1 MKRVINKIIILSL
14 VFIAAMVLL
23 FFKSNNEIENE
34 PVTMGKATL
43 PIMSIKQGESYI
55 NTLRGYTM
63 SMEAKYM
70 RDSITP
76 VSSDR
81 KVNITINNCENM
93 IISAEYEVMSMN
105 AEKVYQ
111 KSEIKDF
118 NTSPDTTEMQVTL
131 DNTIASDEE
140 YLLVIKVNT
149 DRYDNIYYY
158 TRVSIITEPHFAE
171 QDKFVRYFSEA
182 TFDKTTAEE
191 LVSYIEPNSTEEN
204 SNLGKVTIYSSFN
217 QLTWGNLA
225 PERVTQPE
233 ITYKELL
240 GDVGSYELNYRVKAL
255 NDYGTEQYYNVTEF
269 FRVKWTSTDI
279 YLLDYERIM
288 EQIFDAMGQSITSS
302 RINLG
307 IDSELNTDY
316 AADETGTYVAFVKE
330 QSLWLMDTKL
340 NQATSIFS
348 YSSVI
353 NDSDMRNT
361 NKEHEMKIVSLNK
374 NGNMEFMVYGYM
386 NRGEHEGDVGIALYK
401 YTRETNLVEET
412 VFIPF
417 TRSFQIL
424 KETIGKLMYVNDAGV
439 MYIMLND
446 CIYSIDLTGNEY
458 VQIISNLKDG
468 CYAINDDSTVVAW
481 EKDMSYA
488 GSDSIVVMNL
498 KTNEEFTINADAGM
512 KIKISGFLGEDV
524 AYGIAEAGRIAT
536 DQNGITTVPMHLIKI
551 VNMKG
556 EEQKTFSQGGYYFT
570 SSQVKENMINLKR
583 VQYDAGGT
591 VFQNVSDYQ
600 IFGNEEEDE
609 DTAVMTTINTD
620 LKQKELVIN
629 FTKKV
634 TTSDKLDIKYPKE
647 IKFDDTNTLSL
658 RELISS
664 KERYYVYGKGRV
676 PAIYDNAADAV
687 LKANEVNGVVVDDN
701 IEYVWARRSRST
713 EKNLT
718 NVSLT
723 PSGDVARYVSACVN
737 GMLKA
742 CGIEANAAE
751 ELAQGKST
759 IDVMNSHMNNQKAI
773 DLAGCSLDEMLY
785 YVDNGYPVLGML
797 ENVNCILIVGYDF
810 YNAVLLNPGT
820 GQTYRQGLEETA
832 AQFEQYGNRFAAI
845 YSVKK

>member
-1 MKRVINKIIILSL
+1 MKKVFNKIIILSL
-14 VFIAAMVLL
+14 VFIAAMVVL
-23 FFKSNNEIENE
+23 FFRSDNKIENE
-34 PVTMGKATL
+34 PVTMGRATL
-43 PIMSIKQGESYI
+43 PIMNVKQGESYI

-76 VSSDR
+76 VASDR
-81 KVNITINNCENM
+81 LINININNCGNM
-93 IISAEYEVMSMN
+93 IISAEYEVMGMS
-105 AEKVYQ
+105 AEKTYQ

-118 NTSPDTTEMQVTL
+118 NASPDTTGMQIVL
-131 DNTIASDEE
+131 DNSITPDEE
-140 YLLVIKVNT
+140 YLLVIKLTT
-149 DRYDNIYYY
+149 DRYDNIFYY
-158 TRVSIITEPHFAE
+158 TRVSIISEPHFAE
-171 QDKFVRYFSEA
+171 QDKFVRYFSET
-182 TFDKTTAEE
+182 TFDKTKAEE
-191 LVSYIEPNSTEEN
+191 LVSYIEPSSSEEN

-240 GDVGSYELNYRVKAL
+240 GDVGSYELNYRIKAL

-269 FRVKWTSTDI
+269 FRVKWTSTNI
-279 YLLDYERIM
+279 YLLDYDRTM

-307 IDSELNTDY
+307 IDSELSTDY

-330 QSLWLMDTKL
+330 HSLWLMDTKL
-340 NQATSIFS
+340 NQVTSVFS
-348 YSSVI
+348 YSDVI

-361 NKEHEMKIVSLNK
+361 NQEHDMKIVNVNK

-386 NRGEHEGDVGIALYK
+386 NRGEHEGGVGIALYK
-401 YTRETNLVEET
+401 YTKETNLVEET

-417 TRSFQIL
+417 TRSYQIL
-424 KETIGKLMYVNDAGV
+424 KETIGKLMYVNESGV

-498 KTNEEFTINADAGM
+498 KTNEEFTINADEGM
-512 KIKISGFLGEDV
+512 KIKISGFLGEDIV
-524 AYGIAEAGRIAT
+524 YGIADSGRIVT

-556 EEQKTFSQGGYYFT
+556 EEQKTFSQDGYYFT

-583 VQYDAGGT
+583 VQYDATGT

-664 KERYYVYGKGRV
+664 KERYYVYGKGKV

-687 LKANEVNGVVVDDN
+687 FEANEVNGVVVDDN
-701 IEYVWARRSRST
+701 MEYVWARRSRST
-713 EKNLT
+713 EKNLAE
-718 NVSLT
+718 VSVI
-723 PSGDVARYVSACVN
+723 PSADVSGYVSTCVN
-737 GMLKA
+737 GMLKY
-742 CGIEANAAE
+742 CGIEADSAS

-759 IDVMNSHMNNQKAI
+759 IDVMNSHMNGQKAI
-773 DLAGCSLDEMLY
+773 DLAGCNLDEMLY

-797 ENVNCILIVGYDF
+797 ENVNCVLIVGYDF

-820 GQTYRQGLEETA
+820 GQIYKQGLEETA

-845 YSVKK
+845 YSVK

>member
-1 MKRVINKIIILSL
+1 MKKVFNKIIILSL
-14 VFIAAMVLL
+14 VFIAAMVVL
-23 FFKSNNEIENE
+23 FFRSDNKIENE
-34 PVTMGKATL
+34 PVTMGRATL
-43 PIMSIKQGESYI
+43 PIMNVKQGESYI

-76 VSSDR
+76 VASDR
-81 KVNITINNCENM
+81 LINININNCGNM
-93 IISAEYEVMSMN
+93 IISAEYEVMGMS
-105 AEKVYQ
+105 AEKTYQ

-118 NTSPDTTEMQVTL
+118 NASPDTTGMQIVL
-131 DNTIASDEE
+131 DNSITPDEE
-140 YLLVIKVNT
+140 YLLVIKLTT
-149 DRYDNIYYY
+149 DRYDNIFYY
-158 TRVSIITEPHFAE
+158 TRVSIISEPHFAE
-171 QDKFVRYFSEA
+171 QDKFVRYFSET
-182 TFDKTTAEE
+182 TFDKTKAEE
-191 LVSYIEPNSTEEN
+191 LVSYIEPSSSEEN

-240 GDVGSYELNYRVKAL
+240 GDVGSYELNYRIKAL

-269 FRVKWTSTDI
+269 FRVKWTSTNI
-279 YLLDYERIM
+279 YLLDYDRTM

-307 IDSELNTDY
+307 IDSELSTDY

-330 QSLWLMDTKL
+330 HSLWLMDTKL
-340 NQATSIFS
+340 NQVTSVFS
-348 YSSVI
+348 YSDVI

-361 NKEHEMKIVSLNK
+361 NQEHDMKIVNVNK

-386 NRGEHEGDVGIALYK
+386 NRGEHEGGVGIALYK
-401 YTRETNLVEET
+401 YTKETNLVEET

-417 TRSFQIL
+417 TRSYQIL
-424 KETIGKLMYVNDAGV
+424 KETIGKLMYVNESGV

-498 KTNEEFTINADAGM
+498 KTNEEFTINADVGM
-512 KIKISGFLGEDV
+512 KIKISGFLGEDIV
-524 AYGIAEAGRIAT
+524 YGIADSGRIVT

-556 EEQKTFSQGGYYFT
+556 EEQKTFSQDGYYFT

-583 VQYDAGGT
+583 VQYDATGT

-664 KERYYVYGKGRV
+664 KERYYVYGKGKV

-687 LKANEVNGVVVDDN
+687 FEANEVNGVVVDDN
-701 IEYVWARRSRST
+701 MEYVWARRSRST
-713 EKNLT
+713 EKNLAE
-718 NVSLT
+718 VSVI
-723 PSGDVARYVSACVN
+723 PSADVSGYVSTCVN
-737 GMLKA
+737 GMLKY
-742 CGIEANAAE
+742 CGIEADSAS

-759 IDVMNSHMNNQKAI
+759 IDVMNSHMNGQKAI
-773 DLAGCSLDEMLY
+773 DLAGCNLDEMLY

-797 ENVNCILIVGYDF
+797 ENVNCVLIVGYDF

-820 GQTYRQGLEETA
+820 GQIYKQGLEETA

-845 YSVKK
+845 YSVK

>member
-1 MKRVINKIIILSL
+1 MKKVFNKIIILSL
-14 VFIAAMVLL
+14 VFIAAMVVL
-23 FFKSNNEIENE
+23 FFRSDNKIENE
-34 PVTMGKATL
+34 PVTMGRATL
-43 PIMSIKQGESYI
+43 PIMNVKQGESYI

-63 SMEAKYM
+63 SMEVKYM

-76 VSSDR
+76 VASDR
-81 KVNITINNCENM
+81 LINININNCGNM
-93 IISAEYEVMSMN
+93 IISAEYEVMGMS
-105 AEKVYQ
+105 AEKTYQ

-118 NTSPDTTEMQVTL
+118 NASPDTTGMQIVL
-131 DNTIASDEE
+131 DNSITPDEE
-140 YLLVIKVNT
+140 YLLVIKLTT
-149 DRYDNIYYY
+149 DRYDNIFYY
-158 TRVSIITEPHFAE
+158 TRVSIISEPHFAE
-171 QDKFVRYFSEA
+171 QDKFVRYFSET
-182 TFDKTTAEE
+182 TFDKTKAEE
-191 LVSYIEPNSTEEN
+191 LVSYIEPSSSEEN

-240 GDVGSYELNYRVKAL
+240 GDVGSYELNYRIKAL

-269 FRVKWTSTDI
+269 FRVKWTSTNI
-279 YLLDYERIM
+279 YLLDYDRTM

-307 IDSELNTDY
+307 IDSELSTDY

-330 QSLWLMDTKL
+330 HSLWLMDTKL
-340 NQATSIFS
+340 NQVTSVFS
-348 YSSVI
+348 YSDVI

-361 NKEHEMKIVSLNK
+361 NQEHDMKIVNVNK

-386 NRGEHEGDVGIALYK
+386 NRGEHEGGVGIALYK
-401 YTRETNLVEET
+401 YTKESNLVEET

-417 TRSFQIL
+417 TRSYQIL
-424 KETIGKLMYVNDAGV
+424 KETIGKLMYVNESGV

-512 KIKISGFLGEDV
+512 KIKISGFLGEDIV
-524 AYGIAEAGRIAT
+524 YGIADSGRIVT

-556 EEQKTFSQGGYYFT
+556 EEQKTFSQDGYYFT

-583 VQYDAGGT
+583 VQYDATGT

-664 KERYYVYGKGRV
+664 KERYYVYGKGKV

-687 LKANEVNGVVVDDN
+687 FEANEVNGVVVDDN
-701 IEYVWARRSRST
+701 MEYVWARRSRST
-713 EKNLT
+713 EKNLAE
-718 NVSLT
+718 VSVI
-723 PSGDVARYVSACVN
+723 PSADVSGYVSTCVN
-737 GMLKA
+737 GMLKY
-742 CGIEANAAE
+742 CGIEADSAS

-759 IDVMNSHMNNQKAI
+759 IDVMNSHMNGQKAI
-773 DLAGCSLDEMLY
+773 DLAGCNLDEMLY

-797 ENVNCILIVGYDF
+797 ENVNCVLIVGYDF

-820 GQTYRQGLEETA
+820 GQIYKQGLEETA

-845 YSVKK
+845 YSVK

>member
-1 MKRVINKIIILSL
+1 MKKVFNKIIILSL
-14 VFIAAMVLL
+14 VFIAAMVVL
-23 FFKSNNEIENE
+23 FFRSDNKIENE
-34 PVTMGKATL
+34 PVTMGRATL
-43 PIMSIKQGESYI
+43 PIMNVKQGESYI

-81 KVNITINNCENM
+81 LINININNCDNM
-93 IISAEYEVMSMN
+93 IISAEYEVMGMS
-105 AEKVYQ
+105 AEKTYQ

-118 NTSPDTTEMQVTL
+118 NASPDTTGMQIVL
-131 DNTIASDEE
+131 DNSITPDEE
-140 YLLVIKVNT
+140 YLLVIKLTT
-149 DRYDNIYYY
+149 DRYDNIFYY
-158 TRVSIITEPHFAE
+158 TRVSIISEPHFAE
-171 QDKFVRYFSEA
+171 QDKFVRYFSET
-182 TFDKTTAEE
+182 TFDKTKAEE
-191 LVSYIEPNSTEEN
+191 LVSYIEPSSTEEN

-240 GDVGSYELNYRVKAL
+240 GDVGSYELNYRIKAL

-269 FRVKWTSTDI
+269 FRVKWTSTNI
-279 YLLDYERIM
+279 YLLDYDRTM

-307 IDSELNTDY
+307 IDSELSTDY

-330 QSLWLMDTKL
+330 HSLWLMDTKL
-340 NQATSIFS
+340 NQVTSVFS
-348 YSSVI
+348 YSDVI

-361 NKEHEMKIVSLNK
+361 NQEHDMKIVNVNK

-386 NRGEHEGDVGIALYK
+386 NRGEHEGGVGIALYK
-401 YTRETNLVEET
+401 YTKETNLVEET

-417 TRSFQIL
+417 TRSYQIL
-424 KETIGKLMYVNDAGV
+424 KETIGKLMYVNESGV

-498 KTNEEFTINADAGM
+498 KTNEEFTINADVGM
-512 KIKISGFLGEDV
+512 KIKISGFLGEDIV
-524 AYGIAEAGRIAT
+524 YGIADSGRIVT

-556 EEQKTFSQGGYYFT
+556 EEQKTFSQDGYYFT

-583 VQYDAGGT
+583 VQYDATGT

-664 KERYYVYGKGRV
+664 KERYYVYGKGKV

-687 LKANEVNGVVVDDN
+687 FEANEVNGVVVDDN
-701 IEYVWARRSRST
+701 MEYVWARRSRST
-713 EKNLT
+713 EKNLAE
-718 NVSLT
+718 VSVI
-723 PSGDVARYVSACVN
+723 PSADVSGYVSTCVN
-737 GMLKA
+737 GMLKY
-742 CGIEANAAE
+742 CGIEVDSAS

-759 IDVMNSHMNNQKAI
+759 IDVMNSHMNGQKAI
-773 DLAGCSLDEMLY
+773 DLAGCNLDEMLY

-797 ENVNCILIVGYDF
+797 ENVNCVLIVGYDF

-820 GQTYRQGLEETA
+820 GQIYKQGLEETA

-845 YSVKK
+845 YSVK

>member
-93 IISAEYEVMSMN
+93 IIGAEYEVMSMN

-118 NTSPDTTEMQVTL
+118 NSSPDTTEMQVLL

-182 TFDKTTAEE
+182 TFDKTKAEE
-191 LVSYIEPNSTEEN
+191 LVSYIEPNATEEN
-204 SNLGKVTIYSSFN
+204 SNLGRVTIYSSFN
-217 QLTWGNLA
+217 QLTWGNLS

-255 NDYGTEQYYNVTEF
+255 NSYGTEQYYNVTEF

-340 NQATSIFS
+340 NQVTSIFS
-348 YSSVI
+348 YSSVT

-401 YTRETNLVEET
+401 YTKETNLVEES

-498 KTNEEFTINADAGM
+498 KTNQEFTINADAGM

-524 AYGIAEAGRIAT
+524 VYGIAETGRIVT
-536 DQNGITTVPMHLIKI
+536 DQNGITTVPMHIIKI
-551 VNMKG
+551 VNMDG
-556 EEQKTFSQGGYYFT
+556 EEQKAFSQEGYYFT

-583 VQYDAGGT
+583 VQYDVSGT

-634 TTSDKLDIKYPKE
+634 TTSDKLDVKYPKE

-701 IEYVWARRSRST
+701 IEYVWARRSRSK
-713 EKNLT
+713 EKTLT

-723 PSGDVARYVSACVN
+723 PSGDVAGYVSACVN
-737 GMLKA
+737 GMLKS

-751 ELAQGKST
+751 ELAQGRST
-759 IDVMNSHMNNQKAI
+759 IDVMNSHMNNQRAI

-797 ENVNCILIVGYDF
+797 ENVNCVLIVGYDF

>member
-1 MKRVINKIIILSL
+1 MKKVFNKIIILSL
-14 VFIAAMVLL
+14 VFIAAMVVL
-23 FFKSNNEIENE
+23 FFRSDNKIENE
-34 PVTMGKATL
+34 PVTMGRATL
-43 PIMSIKQGESYI
+43 PIMNVKQGESYI

-76 VSSDR
+76 VASDR
-81 KVNITINNCENM
+81 LINININNCGNM
-93 IISAEYEVMSMN
+93 IISAEYEVMGMS
-105 AEKVYQ
+105 AEKTYQ

-118 NTSPDTTEMQVTL
+118 NASPDTTGMQIVL
-131 DNTIASDEE
+131 DNSITPDEE
-140 YLLVIKVNT
+140 YLLVIKLTT
-149 DRYDNIYYY
+149 DRYDNIFYY
-158 TRVSIITEPHFAE
+158 TRVSIISEPHFAE
-171 QDKFVRYFSEA
+171 QDKFVRYFSET
-182 TFDKTTAEE
+182 TFDKTKAEE
-191 LVSYIEPNSTEEN
+191 LVSYIEPSSSEEN

-240 GDVGSYELNYRVKAL
+240 GDVGSYELNYRIKAL

-269 FRVKWTSTDI
+269 FRVKWTSTNI
-279 YLLDYERIM
+279 YLLDYDRTM

-307 IDSELNTDY
+307 IDSELSTDY

-330 QSLWLMDTKL
+330 HSLWLMDTKL
-340 NQATSIFS
+340 NQVTSVFS
-348 YSSVI
+348 YSDVI

-361 NKEHEMKIVSLNK
+361 NQEHDMKIVNVNK

-386 NRGEHEGDVGIALYK
+386 NRGEHEGGVGIALYK
-401 YTRETNLVEET
+401 YTKETNLVEET

-417 TRSFQIL
+417 TRSYQIL
-424 KETIGKLMYVNDAGV
+424 KETIGKLMYVNESGV

-512 KIKISGFLGEDV
+512 KIKISGFLGEDIV
-524 AYGIAEAGRIAT
+524 YGIADSGRIVT

-556 EEQKTFSQGGYYFT
+556 EEQKIFSQDGYYFT

-583 VQYDAGGT
+583 VQYDATGT

-664 KERYYVYGKGRV
+664 KERYYVYGKGKV

-687 LKANEVNGVVVDDN
+687 FEANEVNGVVVDDN
-701 IEYVWARRSRST
+701 MEYVWARRSRST
-713 EKNLT
+713 EKNLAE
-718 NVSLT
+718 VSVI
-723 PSGDVARYVSACVN
+723 PSADVSGYVSTCVN
-737 GMLKA
+737 GMLKY
-742 CGIEANAAE
+742 CGIEADSAS

-759 IDVMNSHMNNQKAI
+759 IDVMNSHMNGQKAI
-773 DLAGCSLDEMLY
+773 DLAGCNLDEMLY

-797 ENVNCILIVGYDF
+797 ENVNCVLIVGYDF

-820 GQTYRQGLEETA
+820 GQIYKQGLEETA

-845 YSVKK
+845 YSVK